1 MVLLNGAKPV
11 GVFVK
16 MPNQQETTKNVLDIV
31 SMVATIGSFLEMF
44 TPIFGL
50 IGAIW
55 TLMRIA
61 EMIAGKPFAKIF
73 RRKKPDAVDKQEA
86 T

>member
-1 MVLLNGAKPV
+1 MLPNVQTALQNVVKPV
-11 GVFVK
+11 GRCAE
-16 MPNQQETTKNVLDIV
+16 MTTQHDTAKNVIDVV

-50 IGAIW
+50 IGAVW

-61 EMIAGKPFAKIF
+61 EMVAGKPFAELI
-73 RRKKPDAVDKQEA
+73 RRKKDES
-86 T
+86 

>member
-1 MVLLNGAKPV
+1 MTQNH
-11 GVFVK
+11 
-16 MPNQQETTKNVLDIV
+16 ETAKNVLDIV
-31 SMVATIGSFLEMF
+31 SVFAAIGSFLQLL

-61 EMIAGKPFAKIF
+61 EMVTGKPFAELI
-73 RRKKPDAVDKQEA
+73 RRKKPNAEQ
-86 T
+86 

>member
-1 MVLLNGAKPV
+1 MTNAHD
-11 GVFVK
+11 
-16 MPNQQETTKNVLDIV
+16 TAKNVLDIV
-31 SMVATIGSFLEMF
+31 SVMAAIGSFLQML

-61 EMIAGKPFAKIF
+61 EMVTGKPFVELI
-73 RRKKPDAVDKQEA
+73 RRKKPDASNE
-86 T
+86 

>member
-1 MVLLNGAKPV
+1 MQDGNADMTTNSDT
-11 GVFVK
+11 VK
-16 MPNQQETTKNVLDIV
+16 STLDIV
-31 SMVATIGSFLEMF
+31 SVFATIGSFLEMF

-61 EMIAGKPFAKIF
+61 EMIAGKPFSEII
-73 RRKKPDAVDKQEA
+73 RRKKDAE
-86 T
+86 